1 MTAQTQYLQR
11 DWKLHP
17 AAAPSQK
24 LVPLR
29 QTLSEVTGPVFG
41 HNTVKPIDADLTKN
55 AAKKGQEAIG
65 ERLVVTG
72 RVTDEDDRP
81 IPNTLVEI
89 WQTNAA
95 GLYSHKGDQHDA
107 PVDPNFYG
115 TGRCVTD
122 EDGRYRFV
130 TIRPGAY
137 PLSWPGNHWRPAH
150 IHYSITGGSFAQ
162 RLVTQCYF
170 AGDPMLDSDFVYQA
184 VPDKA
189 ARERLIAK
197 FSPEDT
203 IRAYAI
209 GYTFDIVLRGRKATP
224 MENRA

>member
-24 LVPLR
+24 LVPLK
-29 QTLSEVTGPVFG
+29 QTLSEITGPVFG
-41 HNTVKPIDADLTKN
+41 HNKVKALDADLTKN
-55 AAKKGQEAIG
+55 AAKKGYEAIG
-65 ERLVVTG
+65 ERLVLTG
-72 RVTDEDDRP
+72 RVMDESERP
-81 IPNTLVEI
+81 VPNTLVEI

-107 PVDPNFYG
+107 PIDPNFYG

-122 EDGRYRFV
+122 KDGRYRFV
-130 TIRPGAY
+130 TIRPGSY
-137 PLSWPGNHWRPAH
+137 PITRLGNLWRPAH

-162 RLVTQCYF
+162 RLITQCYF
-170 AGDPMLDSDFVYQA
+170 AGDPMMDSDFVYQA
-184 VPDKA
+184 VPDKE
-189 ARERLIAK
+189 ARDRLVAQ
-197 FSPEDT
+197 FDPEHT
-203 IRAYAI
+203 VKGWAI
-209 GYTFDIVLRGRKATP
+209 GYNFDIVLRGRKATL